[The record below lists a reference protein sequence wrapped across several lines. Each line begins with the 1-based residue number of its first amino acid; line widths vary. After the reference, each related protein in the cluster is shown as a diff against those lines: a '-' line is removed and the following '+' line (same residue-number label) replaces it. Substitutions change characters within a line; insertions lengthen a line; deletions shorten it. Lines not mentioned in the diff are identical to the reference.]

1 MDLKKIILLI
11 CAGVG
16 LWFAWNA
23 ANNRDLTEEH
33 INALYSEAWRAFINN
48 DGKAYCALFSDDLSG
63 SSETRMQGM
72 PVERKTIT
80 RKDACAAVDDL
91 YTLKREMEEK
101 AKITLYFNYD
111 LRVDSVTLAPDKK
124 SATVTSHDEI
134 RIGTERGAL
143 LTFQTQ
149 TTDKLRRHSG
159 KIQIFQSD
167 SRTKTFPGGSR

>member
-23 ANNRDLTEEH
+23 ANNKALTEER
-33 INALYSEAWRAFINN
+33 IEGLYREAGRAFMNN
-48 DGKAYCALFSDDLSG
+48 DGKAYCALFSDDLNG
-63 SSETRMQGM
+63 SSETRMPGM

-91 YTLKREMEEK
+91 YAMKREMEEK

-124 SATVTSHDEI
+124 SATVTFHDEI

-143 LTFQTQ
+143 LTLRTQ
-149 TTDKLRRHSG
+149 TTDKLRQHLG
-159 KIQIFQSD
+159 KPQIFQSD
-167 SRTKTFPGGSR
+167 SRTNILPGNSR